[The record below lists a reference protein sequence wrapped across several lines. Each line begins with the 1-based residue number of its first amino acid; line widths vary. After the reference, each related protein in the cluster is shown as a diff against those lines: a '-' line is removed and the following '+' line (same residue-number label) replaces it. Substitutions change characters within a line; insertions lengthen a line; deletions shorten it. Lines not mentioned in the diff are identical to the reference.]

1 MVQIEHECEQD
12 IYDWL
17 ALERIPLVGP
27 LTVAKLVESF
37 GGPSQV
43 FRASAADI
51 RRRTGLSERLSNSIA
66 FYKPQAQEIRKD
78 MDLLKHLG
86 AELITR
92 WGVNYPSNLKDIYD
106 PPAILFV
113 RGSLLPE
120 DSKAIAMVGTRNP
133 TRYGVEFARSIT
145 RDLVRSSFTVISG
158 LARGIDTVCHQTALK
173 EGGRSIAVIGC
184 GLDVVYP
191 KENESLIE
199 QLAEHGAV
207 ISEFR
212 PGISPLKTNFFRRNR
227 IVSGL
232 SKAVVVVQAAKKSG
246 SLITAFHALDQN
258 RDVFAVPGDIT
269 NERSRGPHFLIKQGA
284 GLVESVEDILSSFST
299 CEFEKDRNEAPSNLI
314 PPDRLEVSE
323 VAQTILHFLDLDP
336 TPIDLICEGL
346 KMEPGRLSGTLLELE
361 LLGLVR
367 QSPGK
372 LFSRVAL

>member
-1 MVQIEHECEQD
+1 MVQIENECEQD

-27 LTVAKLVESF
+27 LTLAKLVESF

-113 RGSLLPE
+113 RGSLLPK

-133 TRYGVEFARSIT
+133 TRYGVEFAKSIT
-145 RDLVRSSFTVISG
+145 RDLVRSSFTVVSG
-158 LARGIDTVCHQTALK
+158 LARGIDTVCHQTALR

-184 GLDVVYP
+184 GLDIVYP

-299 CEFEKDRNEAPSNLI
+299 CEFEKDRKEAPSNLI
-314 PPDRLEVSE
+314 HPDRLEVSE
-323 VAQTILHFLDLDP
+323 SARTILHFLDLDP

-346 KMEPGRLSGTLLELE
+346 KMEPGKLSGALLELE

>member
-1 MVQIEHECEQD
+1 M
-12 IYDWL
+12 
-17 ALERIPLVGP
+17 
-27 LTVAKLVESF
+27 AKLVESF

-66 FYKPQAQEIRKD
+66 FYKPQSQEIRKD

-145 RDLVRSSFTVISG
+145 RDLVRSSFTVVSG

-207 ISEFR
+207 ITEFR

-299 CEFEKDRNEAPSNLI
+299 CEFEKDRNEAPSNSI

-323 VAQTILHFLDLDP
+323 AARTILDFLDLDP

-346 KMEPGRLSGTLLELE
+346 KIEPGRLSGTLLELE

>member
-1 MVQIEHECEQD
+1 
-12 IYDWL
+12 
-17 ALERIPLVGP
+17 
-27 LTVAKLVESF
+27 
-37 GGPSQV
+37 
-43 FRASAADI
+43 
-51 RRRTGLSERLSNSIA
+51 
-66 FYKPQAQEIRKD
+66 

-145 RDLVRSSFTVISG
+145 RDLVRSSFTVVSG

-207 ISEFR
+207 ITEFR

-323 VAQTILHFLDLDP
+323 AARTILDFLDLDP

-346 KMEPGRLSGTLLELE
+346 KIEPGRLSGALLELE